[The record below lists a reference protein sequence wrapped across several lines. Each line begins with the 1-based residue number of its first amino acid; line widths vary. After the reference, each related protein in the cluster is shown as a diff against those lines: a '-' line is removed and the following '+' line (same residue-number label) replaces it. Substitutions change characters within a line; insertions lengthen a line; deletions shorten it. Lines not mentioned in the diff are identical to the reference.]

1 MSTQRN
7 IILFMMFRNHSI
19 SVIKFSKT
27 DLASRNML
35 TLGVQIIYICVLYRV
50 PLKIFSEVESTNTLF
65 W

>member
-35 TLGVQIIYICVLYRV
+35 TLGVQIIYTC
-50 PLKIFSEVESTNTLF
+50 TL
-65 W
+65 